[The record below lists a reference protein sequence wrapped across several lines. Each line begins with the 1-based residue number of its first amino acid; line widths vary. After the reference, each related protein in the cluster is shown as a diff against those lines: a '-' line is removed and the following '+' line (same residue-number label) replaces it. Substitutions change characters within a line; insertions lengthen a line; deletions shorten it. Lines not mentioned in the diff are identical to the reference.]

1 MGQKLKQFVLT
12 KSKKKKFEDL
22 CEHYFKFISKDI
34 ETSLKFNHS
43 LDFPTSNFCE
53 RLNFVL
59 HNVKG
64 YPANFLWDAE
74 NKSEVKGCNYTQSV
88 KCHDC
93 GKRNN
98 YYSKNC
104 WSCKS
109 EEFIFTKD
117 ARWGIDTHAHFK
129 YIEELSYYLFV
140 SIYPLNKEIYSPHFR
155 LQVFK
160 VDSNEEFFN
169 KVLAH
174 QKKFGEK
181 QKNFMPYSRDFYL
194 SSPSE
199 LLNVDIEIKN
209 TITFKY
215 NLEKEK
221 KIISFPVENKIPI
234 EKTVIT
240 KKELINLGLEKDD
253 EGILNLLELLNANPE
268 PCNPCSHGK
277 NRGLTTRGS

>member
-12 KSKKKKFEDL
+12 DSKKKKFEDL
-22 CEHYFKFISKDI
+22 CDYYFKFISKDI

-93 GKRNN
+93 GNRNN
-98 YYSKNC
+98 YYSKTC
-104 WSCKS
+104 WSCQSDK
-109 EEFIFTKD
+109 FIFIDDT
-117 ARWGIDTHAHFK
+117 RWGIDTNAHFK
-129 YIEELSYYLFV
+129 YIKQLSYYLFV
-140 SIYPLNKEIYSPHFR
+140 VIYPLNKEIYSPQFR

-160 VDSNEEFFN
+160 VDSREKFFN
-169 KVLAH
+169 KILEH
-174 QKKFGEK
+174 QNKFGSK
-181 QKNFMPYSRDFYL
+181 GKNFMPYSRDFFL

-199 LLNVDIEIKN
+199 LLNVDIKIKN

-215 NLEKEK
+215 NLKKEK
-221 KIISFPVENKIPI
+221 KITSFPVENKIPI
-234 EKTVIT
+234 EKKVIT
-240 KKELINLGLEKDD
+240 KKEMINLSLEEDA
-253 EGILNLLELLNANPE
+253 EGELNLIEVLNANPE
-268 PCNPCSHGK
+268 ACNPCKHGK
-277 NRGLTTRGS
+277 NRGLTTRRS